1 MAKVYVSILPQPNYV
16 CAVSLNLG
24 GNSIAKRVLVSQS
37 VVTSQI
43 MERNMFTRVGKNMM
57 WLLWFMLGLI
67 WAWGLVALVAAVM
80 EINSRH
86 AYENADTPAVINTVQ
101 TIPVEVYKLER
112 ED

>member
-16 CAVSLNLG
+16 CAVSLNLE

-43 MERNMFTRVGKNMM
+43 MERNMFTKIGRNVV
-57 WLLWFMLGLI
+57 WVLWFMLGLM
-67 WAWGLVALVAAVM
+67 WAWATVAVVSWAIDM
-80 EINSRH
+80 NNQH
-86 AYENADTPAVINTVQ
+86 AYRHADTPAVINTVE